1 LLSSV
6 GDQMSRGKLTQS
18 LIVIISV
25 VILFM
30 ATSIFPSAKNISRA
44 QLTQN
49 EPPVVSIINPEEKNL
64 YIRDIRLIQSGRTL
78 IFGYITIKANAN
90 DDTGI
95 KQVDFYIDGVLRNTS
110 FAPHHCGSYMWVWN
124 DRALLGSRHTIKVI
138 AVDTDGLTA
147 EDTCDVSLHNFPF
160 LHPLYP

>member
-1 LLSSV
+1 
-6 GDQMSRGKLTQS
+6 MSKGKLIQS
-18 LIVIISV
+18 LIVILSV

-30 ATSIFPSAKNISRA
+30 ATSIFPSAINISRA

-49 EPPVVSIINPEEKNL
+49 EPPVVSIINPEAKNL
-64 YIRDIRLIQSGRTL
+64 YIRDIRLFQSGRTL
-78 IFGYITIKANAN
+78 IFGFITIKANAN

-110 FAPHHCGSYMWVWN
+110 YAPHHCGSYMWVWN
-124 DRALLGSRHTIKVI
+124 DRALFRSRHTIKVI
-138 AVDTDGLTA
+138 AVDNDGLAA
-147 EDTCDVSLHNFPF
+147 EDSSEVSLHNFPF

>member
-1 LLSSV
+1 
-6 GDQMSRGKLTQS
+6 MIRGKLIQS
-18 LIVIISV
+18 WIVIISV

-30 ATSIFPSAKNISRA
+30 ATSIFPYAKNISRA
-44 QLTQN
+44 QPTQN
-49 EPPVVSIINPEEKNL
+49 EPPVVSIINPEAKNL
-64 YIRDIRLIQSGRTL
+64 YFRDIHLFPSARTL
-78 IFGYITIKANAN
+78 IFGFITIKANAN

-124 DRALLGSRHTIKVI
+124 DRALFRSRHTIKVI